1 MKKGMG
7 SFKCLSNLKGMN
19 VGKTRKVIKIVQY
32 DINGWLL
39 NDTIALNILTVKI
52 KKAVTLVVFL

>member
-52 KKAVTLVVFL
+52 KKQ